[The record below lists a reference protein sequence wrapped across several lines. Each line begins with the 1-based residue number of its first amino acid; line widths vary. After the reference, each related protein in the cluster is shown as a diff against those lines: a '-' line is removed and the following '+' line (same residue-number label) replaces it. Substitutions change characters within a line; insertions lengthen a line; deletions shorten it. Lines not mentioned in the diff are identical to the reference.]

1 MIKDV
6 LISIKGEQIIDGST
20 DTIEFITDG
29 RFGIKD
35 GKYFLSYDDSQMLDT
50 NETIKTYIH
59 IDSENS
65 FILQRKGKINS
76 KMVIEKN
83 TRNTCLYDT
92 VQGRLVIGI
101 FGEELKF
108 SLNDNG
114 GEIEMSYVIDS
125 DLRLISR
132 NKVNIT
138 IKEVK

>member
-6 LISIKGEQIIDGST
+6 LISIKGEQIIDGSA

-50 NETIKTYIH
+50 NETVKTYIH
-59 IDSENS
+59 IDSEDS
-65 FILQRKGKINS
+65 LILQRKGKINS
-76 KMVIEKN
+76 KMVIQKN
-83 TRNTCLYDT
+83 TRNSCIYDT
-92 VQGRLVIGI
+92 TQGRLVIGI
-101 FGEELKF
+101 FGEELKLD
-108 SLNDNG
+108 LNDNG
-114 GEIEMSYVIDS
+114 GEIQMSYVIDS

-138 IKEVK
+138 IKEVN